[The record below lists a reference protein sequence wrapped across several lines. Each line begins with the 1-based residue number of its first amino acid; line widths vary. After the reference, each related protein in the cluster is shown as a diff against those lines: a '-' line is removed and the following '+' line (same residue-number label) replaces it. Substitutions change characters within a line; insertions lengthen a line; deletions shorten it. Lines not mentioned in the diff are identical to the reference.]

1 MTHPIPHWY
10 KPSPLWTIPQ
20 DWEILEFKDVIE
32 SISTKKYQIN
42 SNEIMKSWDYIVVD
56 QGNWLIAG
64 YSNQKDRVCKN
75 KPVIVFWDHTTNVK
89 FVDFDFI
96 IWADGT
102 KILKN
107 KKWDIYFLYSYL
119 TYKKPK
125 SEWYKRHFSILKE
138 LEIIFP
144 PLPEQQA
151 IASILS
157 TCDESITTTQT
168 FIDRLQQRHKAL
180 CQQLLT
186 GKKRL
191 QGFNEVFKKLQADEI
206 FKNVSIKNNP
216 WERLLSATQDQWII
230 PRDMLEW
237 RVTMPTTEANS
248 YKLVQPWNFVI
259 SLRSFQWWLEY
270 STYRGIVSPAY
281 TVLEPILP
289 INDDFYKY
297 YFKSYDFIWHLAVA
311 VIGIRDWKQ
320 ISFDNFCAL
329 SLPYPS
335 PEEQTAIASI
345 LNESQMQIDLA
356 QSKLIKL
363 KQHKQ
368 GLMQQ
373 LLTGKTRV
381 PSEYL

>member
-1 MTHPIPHWY
+1 MRKIGKIVTGNT
-10 KPSPLWTIPQ
+10 PSKSEEKYWDWDFLWASATDFQGKYIFNTKQKLTKEWTIVARVLPK
-20 DWEILEFKDVIE
+20 WSVLVTCIA
-32 SISTKKYQIN
+32 SIWLNAIAWKELSTNQQIN
-42 SNEIMKSWDYIVVD
+42 AIIPNDIKSSERIYYSIEFLKVKLQMLAWKTAVPIVSK
-56 QGNWLIAG
+56 W
-64 YSNQKDRVCKN
+64 
-75 KPVIVFWDHTTNVK
+75 VFEK
-89 FVDFDFI
+89 F
-96 IWADGT
+96 
-102 KILKN
+102 K
-107 KKWDIYFLYSYL
+107 
-119 TYKKPK
+119 
-125 SEWYKRHFSILKE
+125 
-138 LEIIFP
+138 IIFP
-144 PLPEQQA
+144 PLPEQKA
-151 IASILS
+151 ISSILS
-157 TCDESITTTQT
+157 TCDESIATTQT
-168 FIDRLQQRHKAL
+168 LIDRLQRRHKAL

-191 QGFNEVFKKLQADEI
+191 QGFDGSFKKLQADEI
-206 FKNVSIKNNP
+206 FRNISIKNNP

-259 SLRSFQWWLEY
+259 SLRSFQGWLEY

-329 SLPYPS
+329 SISYPS

-345 LNESQMQIDLA
+345 LNESQNQIDLA
-356 QSKLIKL
+356 QSKLTKL
-363 KQHKQ
+363 KQQKQ
-368 GLMQQ
+368 GIMQQ

-381 PSEYL
+381 PSDYL